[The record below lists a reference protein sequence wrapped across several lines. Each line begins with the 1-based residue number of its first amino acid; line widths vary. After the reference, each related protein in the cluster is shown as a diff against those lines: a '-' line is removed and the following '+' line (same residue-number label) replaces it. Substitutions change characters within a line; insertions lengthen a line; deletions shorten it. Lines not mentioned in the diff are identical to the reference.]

1 MYILD
6 DNTIVC
12 HRRDMGAPVH
22 KLYHSPNGGYAK
34 SREFT
39 HTLEGLEKTALA
51 ETAEECLLI
60 TTDKNPWLI
69 VPTESKEETLA
80 RARFFKLNLPT
91 REVKS
96 EILPGYDRLEV
107 YEDNKH
113 LFTAD
118 KVSISLVHES
128 VTSLSTLWTRRLPL
142 SSDEVVPIDT
152 EGMVIKGEFRHF
164 NRESFFIPLEEIIDK
179 QFGTPLNNFRVFQL
193 DRIESGTP
201 YVKTPSYEPP
211 YFGPEKVVVNNPH
224 LWSPED
230 MMDNCLRSLGVHG
243 YKGRGALQLGLQK
256 IKARRDKKSLV
267 PEEYLVKT

>member
-1 MYILD
+1 
-6 DNTIVC
+6 
-12 HRRDMGAPVH
+12 
-22 KLYHSPNGGYAK
+22 
-34 SREFT
+34 
-39 HTLEGLEKTALA
+39 
-51 ETAEECLLI
+51 
-60 TTDKNPWLI
+60 
-69 VPTESKEETLA
+69 
-80 RARFFKLNLPT
+80 
-91 REVKS
+91 
-96 EILPGYDRLEV
+96 
-107 YEDNKH
+107 
-113 LFTAD
+113 
-118 KVSISLVHES
+118 
-128 VTSLSTLWTRRLPL
+128 
-142 SSDEVVPIDT
+142 
-152 EGMVIKGEFRHF
+152 MVIKGEFRHF